1 MEQILTEEEVR
12 VMYQDKQKEP
22 FPTHK
27 NVMGILIALIFFV
40 GVLVLYLAFWALLMH
55 VFGADRLP
63 DDVIYTAA
71 AAKLF
76 FFDLKTLL

>member
-1 MEQILTEEEVR
+1 
-12 VMYQDKQKEP
+12 
-22 FPTHK
+22 
-27 NVMGILIALIFFV
+27 MGILIALIFFV